1 MRNERIQS
9 LDMLRGLA
17 VMLIIL
23 FHSSIYNFANIHL
36 LDFSNPPLI
45 VVLISFMG
53 LWGGMF
59 IIYSMTMNTLMLGS
73 ATRVDMRFKPFYF
86 LILAGLFY
94 LVVHFLLNL
103 FLGRWNVDF
112 VNNQPVITETAY
124 LLRNGSLKAPDSIK
138 LFDGSSVGTIGM
150 NLIILSLLL
159 YLIFRK
165 GGMNRT
171 GHFLLFA
178 GAAGTLIMLL
188 SFVRVHIFPFFAGQI
203 EAGHYFTGILL
214 SFFLANPYPLLPY
227 LAYGIFGIMIGLM
240 IHQSKDRLLKRAMVP
255 LGLFFMAYG
264 LAGMMN
270 FDKTISKPD
279 FFWYFKTNFEL
290 GLFILMI
297 VLCRFIP
304 ARGSLILSRL
314 IIIQWFSRVS
324 LTIYLLETTVSEVLR
339 IAGLRLFPGWNDTIN
354 GCMAFGAINILF
366 WTIALFFWR
375 RVNFKYSLEYFWV
388 MLFERLGK
396 ESTKLKYIS

>member
-1 MRNERIQS
+1 
-9 LDMLRGLA
+9 MLRGLA

-36 LDFSNPPLI
+36 LDFSNPPVI

-59 IIYSMTMNTLMLGS
+59 IIYSMSVNTLMLGS
-73 ATRVDMRFKPFYF
+73 ATRNSMSFKPFYF

-94 LVVHFLLNL
+94 LAVHFILNL

-112 VNNQPVITETAY
+112 VNNQPILTETAY
-124 LLRNGSLKAPDSIK
+124 LFRNGSLTAPAGIK
-138 LFDGSSVGTIGM
+138 LFDGSSIGTIGL
-150 NLIILSLLL
+150 NLIILILLL

-165 GGMNRT
+165 GSMAGT
-171 GHFLLFA
+171 GHFFLFA
-178 GAAGTLIMLL
+178 GTAGTLIMLL
-188 SFVRVHIFPFFAGQI
+188 SFVRVYFFPFFAGII
-203 EAGHYFTGILL
+203 ESDQYFTGILL
-214 SFFLANPYPLLPY
+214 SFLLANPYPLLPY
-227 LAYGIFGIMIGLM
+227 LAYGVFGIMIGLM
-240 IHQSKDRLLKRAMVP
+240 IHRGKDRLLKRAMVP

-270 FDKTISKPD
+270 FDKTISRPD

-297 VLCRFIP
+297 VLCRFYP
-304 ARGSLILSRL
+304 SPGSPVLKSLVML
-314 IIIQWFSRVS
+314 QWFSRVS

-339 IAGLRLFPGWNDTIN
+339 LAGLRLFPGWNETIN
-354 GCMAFGAINILF
+354 GCLAFGAVNIIF
-366 WTIALFFWR
+366 WTVLLFYWR
-375 RVNFKYSLEYFWV
+375 RVNFKYSIEYFWV
-388 MLFERLGK
+388 ALFEKLGK
-396 ESTKLKYIS
+396 KSTKLKEIR